1 MMKKQVYLIGLSCL
15 VLATSCNTKKTETK
29 EEVKPDFTA
38 STVDATVKPGDNFYM
53 YANGNWKKNN
63 PLPEDKSR
71 YGSFDVLREKARTDV
86 KNLLAEVVKGTHKDG
101 TSAQKIAD
109 LYNIGMDTAR
119 LEKEGISAIV
129 PELERIDKIKSSK
142 DVCEQIGHMHHMPI
156 GTVFGLG
163 GGADQK
169 NSDIV
174 TAYMGQGGIGLPD
187 REYYLSKD
195 ARMQE
200 IRKAYVEHI
209 AKMFTLCG
217 VDAKE
222 AAAKAKNVM
231 ALETKFAKVSMKRE
245 DRRDPYKTYNPKS
258 FKEVSKLLS
267 NLDFDKYL
275 NTIGLKYRGEF
286 VVAQPDFFVAINKML
301 KTEKINVWK
310 DYFKWNL
317 INSSANYLNKAL
329 VDQDFD
335 FYQKTLSGK
344 PVMEPRWKTITSTV
358 SGSLGEEVGKLY
370 VAKHFPPRAKE
381 RMVTLVKNI
390 KNGLATR
397 IDKLDWMSAETK
409 VKAHEKLAK
418 MNFKIGYP
426 DKWKDYSA
434 LKIDKNISFIENMR
448 RVGQFHEKENFDEIG
463 GPVDKA
469 KWFMTPQTVN
479 AYYAPSMNEMA
490 FPAAILQAPFFYLD
504 ADDAVNY
511 GAIGVVIGH
520 EMTHGFDDKGRLF
533 DKDGNLNEW
542 WTKEDA
548 KKFKERSQ
556 VLVNRFNN
564 FVVKD
569 DLHANGKLSLGENI
583 ADLGGLNISWTAINN
598 VWNGNIPTEKIDG
611 YTAQQRFFLAYAR
624 VWAQNIRD
632 KEQIR
637 LTKDDVHS
645 LGRFRV
651 LGPLPNIQAWYDAFS
666 ITDKDPMYVPVD
678 KRASIW

>member
-1 MMKKQVYLIGLSCL
+1 MKKQVYLIGLSCL

-86 KNLLAEVVKGTHKDG
+86 KNLLAEVVKGTHKEG

-109 LYNIGMDTAR
+109 LYNLGMDTAR
-119 LEKEGISAIV
+119 IEKEGITAIV

-569 DLHANGKLSLGENI
+569 NLHANGELSLGENI

>member
-38 STVDATVKPGDNFYM
+38 STVDANVKPGDNFYM
-53 YANGNWKKNN
+53 FANGNWKKNN

-187 REYYLSKD
+187 REYYLSDD

-258 FKEVSKLLS
+258 FEEVSKLLS

-390 KNGLATR
+390 KKGLATR

-434 LKIDKNISFIENMR
+434 LKIDKNISFLENIR
-448 RVGQFHEKENFDEIG
+448 RVGKFHEKENFDEIG
-463 GPVDKA
+463 GPVDKDE
-469 KWFMTPQTVN
+469 WFMTPQTVN

-542 WTKEDA
+542 WTKEDS
-548 KKFKERSQ
+548 KKFKKRSQ
-556 VLVNRFNN
+556 VLVDRFNN

-569 DLHANGKLSLGENI
+569 NLHANGELSLGENI
-583 ADLGGLNISWTAINN
+583 ADLGGLNIAWTAINN
-598 VWNGNIPTEKIDG
+598 VWNGNKPTEKIDG
-611 YTAQQRFFLAYAR
+611 YTADQRFFLAYAR

>member
-1 MMKKQVYLIGLSCL
+1 MKKQVYLIGLSCL